1 MNILVI
7 NLPNAVKRRTFQ
19 EEQLLSLG
27 LDYQILNA
35 LSVDDIDNETYKKHY
50 SDWQRP
56 LHKTEVACYYS
67 HRLAWN
73 KIIKSNQ
80 PALILEDDALLSQC
94 VPELLPFL
102 KKKTGIDLINLENRS
117 RKKFVSKTAESITCN
132 SQLLK
137 LYLDRTGAA
146 GYILWPSGAKKLI
159 QCEEEKGIALADAHI
174 VACHNINAY
183 QVEPAPIIQLDTCQ
197 EYGINNPYSESGSDS
212 TVSSYNNPKGGL
224 SFRIKRILSQ
234 IKLGLKQLKL
244 ITKSERRYIEINNK
258 DFLWKK

>member
-7 NLPNAVKRRTFQ
+7 NLPGAVKRRTFQ

-80 PALILEDDALLSQC
+80 PALILEDDALLSRC

-102 KKKTGIDLINLENRS
+102 KKKFL
-117 RKKFVSKTAESITCN
+117 
-132 SQLLK
+132 
-137 LYLDRTGAA
+137 
-146 GYILWPSGAKKLI
+146 
-159 QCEEEKGIALADAHI
+159 
-174 VACHNINAY
+174 
-183 QVEPAPIIQLDTCQ
+183 
-197 EYGINNPYSESGSDS
+197 S
-212 TVSSYNNPKGGL
+212 TVP
-224 SFRIKRILSQ
+224 
-234 IKLGLKQLKL
+234 
-244 ITKSERRYIEINNK
+244 
-258 DFLWKK
+258 